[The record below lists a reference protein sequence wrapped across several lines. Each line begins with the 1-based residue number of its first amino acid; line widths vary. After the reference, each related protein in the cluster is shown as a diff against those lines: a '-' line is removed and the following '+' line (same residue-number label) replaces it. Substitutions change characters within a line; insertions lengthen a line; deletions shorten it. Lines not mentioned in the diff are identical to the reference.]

1 MTSQIRTRR
10 RNGFL
15 NRVASAQWAYPNPLG
30 KWLSGLLASRYCHQ
44 RSHALRVLQEKH
56 GAKKELNLLLISR
69 PNVQTLSHQCDPE
82 REVRL
87 DQLVPHCSAL
97 NELDLVSI
105 WVCNKGDDGVAAQ
118 NWASLTGHLTTRS
131 LNGGAGGIGVAYAQ
145 GNVAISRA

>member
-15 NRVASAQWAYPNPLG
+15 NRVASAQLAYPNPLG

-56 GAKKELNLLLISR
+56 GAKKELNLLLISYPNAQLR
-69 PNVQTLSHQCDPE
+69 PHQCDPK
-82 REVRL
+82 RAVRL
-87 DQLVPHCSAL
+87 GYLVPHFSAL

-105 WVCNKGDDGVAAQ
+105 WVRNKGNDGIAA
-118 NWASLTGHLTTRS
+118 
-131 LNGGAGGIGVAYAQ
+131 
-145 GNVAISRA
+145 